1 MSANKKQVYILDD
14 DESVCRALKIL
25 LSTYGFEVKTFLSGE
40 EFFSAVPDKAPGC
53 LVLDIHMPGMD
64 GWEVL
69 KRIIESGSKRP
80 VIIISAEKNGGLR
93 ERVLKTNAV
102 GYFQKPVNGQEL
114 VDLINKTY
122 SRSQN

>member
-80 VIIISAEKNGGLR
+80 VIIISAEKNGGP
-93 ERVLKTNAV
+93 EVLNKKSLKAGAV
-102 GYFQKPVNGQEL
+102 GFFQKPVNDQNL
-114 VDLINKTY
+114 VNLINKAY
-122 SRSQN
+122 